1 MDLLRGGIDPT
12 AIFERAAASA
22 IRAIAVA
29 PDQGWGYNNLSESW
43 LYRAQW
49 LLTQQ
54 QPATAAIDAA
64 VAAIGHALAMN
75 AEHPQLLLN
84 AARIDVLRAQAATPR
99 DRATALARARAS
111 LARAEAAKADSDGL
125 RDVSARLATLA
136 P

>member
-1 MDLLRGGIDPT
+1 
-12 AIFERAAASA
+12 
-22 IRAIAVA
+22 
-29 PDQGWGYNNLSESW
+29 
-43 LYRAQW
+43 
-49 LLTQQ
+49 LLT
-54 QPATAAIDAA
+54 
-64 VAAIGHALAMN
+64 
-75 AEHPQLLLN
+75 